1 MLCILISAWVL
12 CTSFAGQNHLFHC
25 FNIFSC
31 HKLNGEKR
39 KESANKKEKIH
50 EKTEKGNP
58 SAFRCYIRI
67 SAQNKMHELLND
79 NE

>member
-1 MLCILISAWVL
+1 M
-12 CTSFAGQNHLFHC
+12 
-25 FNIFSC
+25 
-31 HKLNGEKR
+31 NGEKR

-79 NE
+79 NEWIMNIYLIYYVMKLLSYWE